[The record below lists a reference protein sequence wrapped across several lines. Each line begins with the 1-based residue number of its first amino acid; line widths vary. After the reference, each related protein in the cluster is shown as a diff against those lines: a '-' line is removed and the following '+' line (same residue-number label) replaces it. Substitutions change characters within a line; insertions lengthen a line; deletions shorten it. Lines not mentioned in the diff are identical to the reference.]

1 MDFIKAITNDQE
13 ILTDREMQEILE
25 GLDLENLD
33 EDALDRIAKRVTQR
47 EIALYSYLVGKQ
59 NALKAKIFVDKVQ
72 DGKTVPVNIANGY
85 KPAVDMIHDIV
96 KAGPSYINLL
106 KSLHSRAKKAS
117 N

>member
-1 MDFIKAITNDQE
+1 MDFIKAIVNDQD
-13 ILTDREMQEILE
+13 ILTDREFDELIE
-25 GLDLENLD
+25 SLDLEEID
-33 EDALDRIAKRVTQR
+33 EDALDRVTKLVSQR

-96 KAGPSYINLL
+96 KAGPAYVNLL
-106 KSLHSRAKKAS
+106 KSLHQRAKKAS
-117 N
+117 K